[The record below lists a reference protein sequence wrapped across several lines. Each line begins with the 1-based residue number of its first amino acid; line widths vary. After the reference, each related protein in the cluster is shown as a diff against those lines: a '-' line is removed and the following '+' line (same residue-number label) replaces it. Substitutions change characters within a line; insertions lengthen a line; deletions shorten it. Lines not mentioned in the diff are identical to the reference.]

1 MIHTWNVIDVS
12 FAKEL
17 MTSYINGSSDFEGKV
32 LEIQN
37 LSNVL
42 EDSGSRHFLDRYT
55 DRTKYSQYDSNQKFL
70 TSMGME
76 HVNKEMSLANWV
88 VLCEMK
94 KTTPEPLDELIKD
107 LPKSDLTS
115 KLAKAVGGLTDDP
128 FEKKM
133 IGKFLGKLELVTDSL
148 ISTDPQYQFMPIT
161 DLEVWA
167 KMWKFVILGEPMITG
182 MDISNSG
189 FWFSIDSE
197 TGDYKRT
204 HERSDWESSK
214 KYLRIRAIDLED
226 YRKEVERVLEGNP
239 ITLDHGI
246 ELSKIY

>member
-1 MIHTWNVIDVS
+1 MIHTWNVIDVN

-70 TSMGME
+70 TNMGME
-76 HVNKEMSLANWV
+76 HINKEISLANWV

-94 KTTPEPLDELIKD
+94 KTTPEPLDEIIKD
-107 LPKSDLTS
+107 LPKSELTS
-115 KLAKAVGGLTDDP
+115 KLAKAVNGLTDDP

-161 DLEVWA
+161 NIEVWD

-182 MDISNSG
+182 MDTTQSG
-189 FWFSIDSE
+189 FWFCINSE
-197 TGDYKRT
+197 GKFRRT
-204 HERSDWESSK
+204 HEKEDWISEK
-214 KYLRIRAIDLED
+214 RFLRIRALDLED
-226 YRKEVERVLEGNP
+226 YKSEVEKVLSGNP
-239 ITLDHGI
+239 IELDHGI
-246 ELSKIY
+246 EITMIY